1 MKPWQV
7 DRALM
12 HLRQAG
18 KFDGVRGI
26 VLGDFPDCEPPVAG
40 SPTVLDVC
48 TRILKPLGDSDCVWR
63 AGGTHRAADADDSAR
78 RACPAACFGNGFAG
92 DSGGGGDSMSEAITK
107 GKHIHIIGI
116 AGSAMSPLAGM
127 LREKGIRV
135 TGSDAGVYPPAST
148 LLESLGI
155 SFFHKFDAANL
166 NPAPDL
172 VVVGNIIARGN
183 PELEEVL
190 DRKIP
195 YRSLPEILEE
205 EFLPGR
211 HSIVVSGTHGKTTT
225 TAMLAWI
232 FHVAGKRPNFLV
244 GGVAENFGKS
254 YGLEGGGEFILE
266 GDEYETA
273 FWDRGPKFLHYHP
286 DDLIITSL
294 EYDHAD
300 IYPDFDTYQLA
311 FRRLVNLVPRSGR
324 VVVWGD
330 TEQSGPELRAATAK
344 AFCPVETYGFS
355 AQNDW
360 VITSYAAKARPRV
373 PLDVSRQD
381 VRGFSDYGDWAAQRF
396 ERGGGYGGSAR
407 ARNRSGTSLAEAL
420 STFRS
425 VKRRMDVKGERAG
438 ILIVDDFAHHPT
450 AVRATI
456 EAARGRWPKRRLW
469 AILEP
474 RSNSM
479 RRKVFQ
485 ESLPKALAL
494 ADRVVLGGVFRAQQ
508 LGDENRLA
516 PESVAQSVREL
527 GKDARAFDG
536 AEAISDY
543 LAAEAKAGDLL
554 LVMSNGSF
562 DGLCDKLLKKIG
574 SEVPSEATSR

>member
-1 MKPWQV
+1 
-7 DRALM
+7 
-12 HLRQAG
+12 
-18 KFDGVRGI
+18 
-26 VLGDFPDCEPPVAG
+26 
-40 SPTVLDVC
+40 
-48 TRILKPLGDSDCVWR
+48 
-63 AGGTHRAADADDSAR
+63 
-78 RACPAACFGNGFAG
+78 
-92 DSGGGGDSMSEAITK
+92 MSE
-107 GKHIHIIGI
+107 GKHVHVIGI
-116 AGSAMSPLAGM
+116 GGSAMAPLAGM
-127 LREKGIRV
+127 LRESGFRV
-135 TGSDAGVYPPAST
+135 TGSDSGVYPPAST

-155 SFFHKFDAANL
+155 SFYHSFDAAHL
-166 NPAPDL
+166 QPVPDL

-195 YRSLPEILEE
+195 YRSLPEMLEE
-205 EFLPGR
+205 VFLPGR

-232 FHVAGKRPNFLV
+232 FHTAGKKPNFLV

-254 YGLEGGGEFILE
+254 YGLEGGAEFILE

-273 FWDRGPKFLHYHP
+273 IWDRGPKFFHYHP
-286 DDLIITSL
+286 DDVIITSL

-300 IYPDFDTYQLA
+300 IYVDYEAYELA

-330 TEQSGPELRAATAK
+330 AEESGPGLRNVVAK
-344 AFCPVETYGFS
+344 AFCPVETYGFREG
-355 AQNDW
+355 NDW
-360 VITSYAAKARPRV
+360 ILSGLLDDGGTMRFRVTHRGEAFGEFALAATGRHNVLNAMAAIAVAHRRGIGTEAIAKA
-373 PLDVSRQD
+373 L
-381 VRGFSDYGDWAAQRF
+381 
-396 ERGGGYGGSAR
+396 
-407 ARNRSGTSLAEAL
+407 T
-420 STFRS
+420 TFRS
-425 VKRRMDVKGERAG
+425 VKRRMDVKGELG
-438 ILIVDDFAHHPT
+438 GVLVVDDFAHHPT

-456 EAARGRWPKRRLW
+456 EAARSRWPKRRLW

-508 LGDENRLA
+508 LGDENRLE
-516 PESVAQSVREL
+516 PESVAASVREL
-527 GKDARAFDG
+527 GKDARAFVGSDAI
-536 AEAISDY
+536 AEY
-543 LAAEAKAGDLL
+543 LSNEAKAGDLL

-562 DGLCDKLLKKIG
+562 DGLCEKLVKKL
-574 SEVPSEATSR
+574 SREVETPTEATTR